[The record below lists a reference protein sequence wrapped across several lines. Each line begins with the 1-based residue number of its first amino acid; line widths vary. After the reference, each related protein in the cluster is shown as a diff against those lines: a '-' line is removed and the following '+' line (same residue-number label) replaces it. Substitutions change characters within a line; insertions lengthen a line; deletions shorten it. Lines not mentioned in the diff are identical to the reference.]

1 MGKYTQLGSP
11 GFWSGSPVVGEV
23 VNLGAGLGTDP
34 EFSPEPALSFQ
45 PVRTGLI
52 APGVVCPCVQTL
64 GLNAEGLGVWTP
76 VSLREEGLGVWIPGS
91 KGGGAGGPDSGLT
104 EAARGVLTQS
114 EGAGG
119 RAEV

>member
-1 MGKYTQLGSP
+1 MSQSLQPQTGKHTQLGSP
-11 GFWSGSPVVGEV
+11 GFWSGSPVVGEAV
-23 VNLGAGLGTDP
+23 SMGAGLGTDP

-52 APGVVCPCVQTL
+52 APGVVCPSVQTP
-64 GLNAEGLGVWTP
+64 GLNGEGLGD
-76 VSLREEGLGVWIPGS
+76 WIPGS

-104 EAARGVLTQS
+104 EAAGGVLTQS